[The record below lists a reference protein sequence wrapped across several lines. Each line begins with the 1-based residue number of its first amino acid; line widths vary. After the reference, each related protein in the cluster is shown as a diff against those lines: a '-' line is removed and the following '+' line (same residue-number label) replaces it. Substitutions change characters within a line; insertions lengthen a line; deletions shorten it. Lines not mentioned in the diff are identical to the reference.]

1 MIVLINEVNR
11 ANYGRLLLH
20 LRMQHGG
27 TDVDMGTE
35 RHGTENGVE
44 TARSEPDA
52 AATRKEAANLAV
64 AAMSRR
70 VSGGRRT
77 IGQAGRGLM
86 SGSLSHSSSVR
97 RVERATGY
105 MRGRGQWRLPSTRWS
120 GYWRKRGGGAS
131 GTVLGWRA
139 MAKKRAEEG

>member
-1 MIVLINEVNR
+1 
-11 ANYGRLLLH
+11 
-20 LRMQHGG
+20 MQHGG
-27 TDVDMGTE
+27 TDNDMTME
-35 RHGTENGVE
+35 EPRNENGVE
-44 TARSEPDA
+44 IARPEPDA
-52 AATRKEAANLAV
+52 AAARREAANMAV

-70 VSGGRRT
+70 VSGG
-77 IGQAGRGLM
+77 GKSGGMVAGYARPGVDRLHCLREADRGLM

-120 GYWRKRGGGAS
+120 GYWGKRGGGAS

-139 MAKKRAEEG
+139 MAKERAEEG